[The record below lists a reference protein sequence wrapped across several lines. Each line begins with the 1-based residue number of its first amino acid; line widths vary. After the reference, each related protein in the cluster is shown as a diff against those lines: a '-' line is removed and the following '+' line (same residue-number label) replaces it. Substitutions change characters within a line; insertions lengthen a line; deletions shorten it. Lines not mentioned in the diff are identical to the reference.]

1 MATPKDVLVLI
12 PGCYGHVS
20 LHNRRDFLGM
30 MKFRVLRWGDY
41 SGLSGPAQCNQEGRR
56 QGRCAEGSRGQSAAG
71 PLGKEAGRPPELEKA
86 RSEGTQLCPHL
97 DFSSQTL
104 LLDF

>member
-1 MATPKDVLVLI
+1 MFSFIK
-12 PGCYGHVS
+12 
-20 LHNRRDFLGM
+20 NQFLPCWGYY
-30 MKFRVLRWGDY
+30 FSPIENTWSLRWGDY